1 MTHRDHFEDEWRSGA
16 DRRGYTVEIDAKEC
30 SVPTISAAPGLAA
43 LGWDEGW
50 ASALAELGDPTLLP
64 ARVSRVDRGLS
75 TVMTGRSE
83 VRVVAERGVEVA
95 VGDWV
100 AVGPAPATEDRP
112 RIVAVLPRRC
122 VFRRAAGTKGNS
134 QQIVAANI
142 DTVLLFDA
150 LDGHLSL
157 RHLERYLALAWQSGA
172 TPVVLITKSDGASPA
187 EVAEAV
193 ESVKSVADGVSV
205 VVVSS
210 TTGDGI
216 GDLAP
221 YLVPGR
227 TVALLG
233 LSGAGKS
240 TLVNLLAGADLLA
253 TGAVRRDGKGRHT
266 TTHRELVLLPGG
278 GLLIDTPGMRALSV
292 VGAGEGVE
300 QAFQDVETLARDCEY
315 ANCAHAGEQGCAL
328 AAAVSD
334 GRLTRGRL
342 DAWLRLRAEPRSSD
356 YESARRL
363 VDDRKRRKA
372 TKAAD
377 RRAAR
382 P

>member
-1 MTHRDHFEDEWRSGA
+1 
-16 DRRGYTVEIDAKEC
+16 
-30 SVPTISAAPGLAA
+30 LAA

-50 ASALAELGDPTLLP
+50 VSALADLSDPTLLP
-64 ARVSRVDRGLS
+64 ARVSRVDRGVCS
-75 TVMTGRSE
+75 AMTGRAV

-100 AVGPAPATEDRP
+100 ALGPGPGAGDRP
-112 RIVAVLPRRC
+112 RIAAVLPRRC
-122 VFRRAAGTKGNS
+122 VFRRAADARGHA

-142 DTVLLFDA
+142 DTLLLCDA
-150 LDGHLSL
+150 LDGSLGL

-172 TPVVLITKSDGASPA
+172 TPVILVTKSDTVSA
-187 EVAEAV
+187 EVAAERIEA
-193 ESVKSVADGVSV
+193 VKSVADGVGV

-210 TTGDGI
+210 TTGQGME
-216 GDLAP
+216 GLAP

-266 TTHRELVLLPGG
+266 TTHRQLVLLPGG

-292 VGAGEGVE
+292 VGAAEGVE
-300 QAFQDVETLARDCEY
+300 RAFQDVEELARGCEY
-315 ANCAHAGEQGCAL
+315 GDCAHAGEQGCAL
-328 AAAVSD
+328 AAALSD

-356 YESARRL
+356 YAAARR
-363 VDDRKRRKA
+363 VVEDRKRRKA

-377 RRAAR
+377 RRR
-382 P
+382 